1 MQCPFCNHNESSVI
15 ESRLAEDNTAIRRR
29 RQCINCDK
37 RFTTY
42 ERVREEKL
50 LVIKQDKSQ
59 ELFSLDKLSGGI
71 KKALDKRPV
80 TPLQIDQAISNIT
93 RKIKQEYKNTVL
105 STHIGKIIL
114 SQLLNLDKVAYV
126 RFACV
131 HRKFEDANE
140 LLTELK
146 KVL

>member
-50 LVIKQDKSQ
+50 LVIKQDNSQ
-59 ELFSLDKLSGGI
+59 ELFSLDKLSSGI

-80 TPLQIDQAISNIT
+80 TPLQIDQAISNTT

-114 SQLLNLDKVAYV
+114 SQLLHLDKVAYV

-131 HRKFEDANE
+131 HRQFEDANE

>member
-80 TPLQIDQAISNIT
+80 TPL
-93 RKIKQEYKNTVL
+93 
-105 STHIGKIIL
+105 
-114 SQLLNLDKVAYV
+114 
-126 RFACV
+126 
-131 HRKFEDANE
+131 
-140 LLTELK
+140 
-146 KVL
+146 